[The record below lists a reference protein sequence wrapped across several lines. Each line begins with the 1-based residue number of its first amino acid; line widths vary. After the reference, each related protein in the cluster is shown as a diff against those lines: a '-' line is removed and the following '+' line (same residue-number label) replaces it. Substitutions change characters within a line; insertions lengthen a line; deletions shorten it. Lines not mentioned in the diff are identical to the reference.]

1 MTKNS
6 YIKRVL
12 FQIRWLTMSN
22 REKICLSVETD
33 ERWSTMMGIGCALS
47 GEQSDIERCER

>member
-1 MTKNS
+1 
-6 YIKRVL
+6 
-12 FQIRWLTMSN
+12 MSN